1 MNPFFCG
8 IEQSQVIVIGQKKML
23 QKIKVNLKIKPTV
36 KVHIK
41 MVIKNNIWIQVSG
54 QLM

>member
-1 MNPFFCG
+1 MSG
-8 IEQSQVIVIGQKKML
+8 IEQSQVIVIGQKKVL
-23 QKIKVNLKIKPTV
+23 QKIKVNLKIKPKI

-41 MVIKNNIWIQVSG
+41 MVIKNNILIQVRG